1 MKEPKWLTERM
12 VLAIHQE
19 AVAQF
24 GGSPGVRDAG
34 LLDSALNKPRQTF
47 AYSESATLFDLA
59 ASLCEGLAHNH
70 PFVDGNKRAALL
82 ASRAFLFLNGWA
94 FDPEERDEVE
104 TMVAFATRKLDAA
117 HLAAWFERHSVR
129 RRRGR

>member
-24 GGSPGVRDAG
+24 GGSQGVRDAR
-34 LLDSALNKPRQTF
+34 LLDSALNKPRQAF

-59 ASLCEGLAHNH
+59 ASLCEGVAHNH
-70 PFVDGNKRAALL
+70 LFVDGNKRTALL
-82 ASRAFLFLNGWA
+82 AARAFLFLNGWA
-94 FDPEERDEVE
+94 FEPDERDEVE
-104 TMVAFATRKLDAA
+104 TMVAFATRKLATEE
-117 HLAAWFERHSVR
+117 LAALFKRHSAQ
-129 RRRGR
+129 RRGR

>member
-24 GGSPGVRDAG
+24 GGSQGVRDAR
-34 LLDSALNKPRQTF
+34 LLDSALNKPRQAF

-59 ASLCEGLAHNH
+59 ASLCEGVAHNH
-70 PFVDGNKRAALL
+70 LFVDGNKRTALL
-82 ASRAFLFLNGWA
+82 AARAFLFLNGWA
-94 FDPEERDEVE
+94 FEPDERDEVE
-104 TMVAFATRKLDAA
+104 TMVAFATRKLATEE
-117 HLAAWFERHSVR
+117 LAAWFKRHSAQ
-129 RRRGR
+129 RRGR

>member
-24 GGSPGVRDAG
+24 GGSQGVRDAR
-34 LLDSALNKPRQTF
+34 LLDSALNKPRQAF

-59 ASLCEGLAHNH
+59 ASLCEGVAHNH
-70 PFVDGNKRAALL
+70 LFVDGNKRTALL
-82 ASRAFLFLNGWA
+82 AARAFLFLNGWA
-94 FDPEERDEVE
+94 FEPDERDEVE
-104 TMVAFATRKLDAA
+104 TMVAFATRKLATEE
-117 HLAAWFERHSVR
+117 LAAWFKRHSAQL
-129 RRRGR
+129 RGR